1 NHPITSPALG
11 EARESIRLLLIQK
24 PPRSYS
30 CFLSRIPRKCKGI
43 PHLRI
48 RHQPNWVPSV
58 QDLPELY
65 KNELV
70 RQSSTESAELEFC
83 GKLHFALKY
92 DQESAAP
99 DQAMI
104 RPRSGHDQAMGP
116 IRGVKSSNNFPA
128 LGVARGS
135 VRFLLTK
142 SHLGPTSA
150 YRAGAPIFEARDLPI
165 KDVTGSSDPYIKV
178 FLLPDRKKK
187 FQTKVHRKNLNPV
200 FNETFLFS
208 VPYEELRQRYIQFS
222 VYDFDRFS
230 RHDLI
235 GHVVLKGLLES
246 ADLHQE
252 IEYTMNILAAPQEK
266 KDLGE
271 LMLSLCYLP
280 TAGRLTVTVI
290 KARNLKAMDING
302 SSGENHPMTS
312 TVLGE
317 ARVSVRLLLTKNH
330 PVPTPVFRAGA
341 PVNPLGSPQLRIR
354 HQPYWAPSVGKYHP
368 MPSPALGE
376 ASGSVRLL
384 LTNTVPFSALRQ
396 RNKLSGMEP
405 QGENHRMT
413 SPALGASGASG
424 SYLLK
429 TTPFL
434 LLLFQP
440 ELRTESGIVPDP
452 YVKICLIC
460 QGKRIKKKKT
470 TVKKNTLSPVYNEAL
485 VFDLPAE
492 NVYDVTLLVK
502 VIDYDRIGPNELIG
516 CSAIGSTLIGIGR
529 DHWLQMLDNPRKP
542 VAQWYPLNKS
552 PPANITIPSND
563 AQNSG
568 LSCLNGRIF
577 SRVYIT
583 PRPGT
588 TIYESYQELLRA
600 GIEPATRCAASS
612 CPVTAPTVESFFHQ
626 RCAMLR
632 RRGCIWLSPITFIG
646 THNFALVETDSAKL
660 CFFIWKDA

>member
-1 NHPITSPALG
+1 MGVPHVGTTVSPAERALERPRRPHLLIVDDSR
-11 EARESIRLLLIQK
+11 EARAVEGVWPAESLEGPSAVRGSSVDYAAALLLAAMAAVLLAAVGYQCAATWRWIMG
-24 PPRSYS
+24 RSVWCRTRRDS
-30 CFLSRIPRKCKGI
+30 EDSNCDSLSRQAAIRISHSLPDLQTEPLKQEYVQEHKD
-43 PHLRI
+43 PAKKVLRQTTLPI
-48 RHQPNWVPSV
+48 VPTRHQTFQRQLSHRLDLPSI
-58 QDLPELY
+58 QFSICSLERADSSIGLIKPELY

-70 RQSSTESAELEFC
+70 RQSSTDSAELEFC

-92 DQESAAP
+92 DQEVEALV
-99 DQAMI
+99 
-104 RPRSGHDQAMGP
+104 
-116 IRGVKSSNNFPA
+116 VK
-128 LGVARGS
+128 
-135 VRFLLTK
+135 
-142 SHLGPTSA
+142 
-150 YRAGAPIFEARDLPI
+150 IFEARDLPI

-246 ADLHQE
+246 ADLQQE

-302 SSGENHPMTS
+302 SS
-312 TVLGE
+312 
-317 ARVSVRLLLTKNH
+317 
-330 PVPTPVFRAGA
+330 
-341 PVNPLGSPQLRIR
+341 
-354 HQPYWAPSVGKYHP
+354 
-368 MPSPALGE
+368 
-376 ASGSVRLL
+376 
-384 LTNTVPFSALRQ
+384 
-396 RNKLSGMEP
+396 
-405 QGENHRMT
+405 
-413 SPALGASGASG
+413 
-424 SYLLK
+424 
-429 TTPFL
+429 
-434 LLLFQP
+434 
-440 ELRTESGIVPDP
+440 DP

-485 VFDLPAE
+485 VFDLPAD
-492 NVYDVTLLVK
+492 NVYDITLLVK

-516 CSAIGSTLIGIGR
+516 CTAIGSTLIGIGR

-552 PPANITIPSND
+552 PPANITLPSND

-568 LSCLNGRIF
+568 LSCLNGR
-577 SRVYIT
+577 
-583 PRPGT
+583 
-588 TIYESYQELLRA
+588 
-600 GIEPATRCAASS
+600 
-612 CPVTAPTVESFFHQ
+612 
-626 RCAMLR
+626 
-632 RRGCIWLSPITFIG
+632 
-646 THNFALVETDSAKL
+646 
-660 CFFIWKDA
+660 